1 MGRGAVTR
9 RASTLAAAGR
19 AWRTWGR
26 RVPTRTPGP
35 PPRRAHQPGHRLRPA
50 ARALSPDRRGDL
62 RLAVSAR
69 SRRVHGWDRREPLW
83 PRRGPHG
90 IMTARGWGTR
100 TRWAGRDRATGEV
113 RDLVRARPDGP
124 RGGNISYSGT
134 LVKPRTSKSRASW
147 TPPRRIRP
155 GRPRHSG
162 QPAPIGALGVPAHLW
177 VAAHPSREVFT
188 QPHSAVLTGHV
199 GGVFRG
205 ARSPAV
211 AGSRE
216 GDRRHRTVSVAAPT
230 RGLGTRRGLSCHH
243 DLGNAVRVSRTI
255 NSLTGGFEGRQDV
268 VGCLD
273 PQIGSRIRASRRPPR
288 A

>member
-113 RDLVRARPDGP
+113 RDLVRARPGGP

-162 QPAPIGALGVPAHLW
+162 QPAPIGGPW
-177 VAAHPSREVFT
+177 CS
-188 QPHSAVLTGHV
+188 
-199 GGVFRG
+199 
-205 ARSPAV
+205 
-211 AGSRE
+211 
-216 GDRRHRTVSVAAPT
+216 
-230 RGLGTRRGLSCHH
+230 
-243 DLGNAVRVSRTI
+243 
-255 NSLTGGFEGRQDV
+255 
-268 VGCLD
+268 
-273 PQIGSRIRASRRPPR
+273 RPPLGRGSPFSRGSYPTSFRR
-288 A
+288 ADGACGRRLQRSSKPGGGRISRG